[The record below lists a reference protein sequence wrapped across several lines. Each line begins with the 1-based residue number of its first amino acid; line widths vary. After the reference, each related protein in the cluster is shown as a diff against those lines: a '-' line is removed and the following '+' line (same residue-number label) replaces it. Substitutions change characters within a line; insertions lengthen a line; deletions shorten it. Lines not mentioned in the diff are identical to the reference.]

1 MGKTQTIGAE
11 KRKLNK
17 IFEKIP
23 ENKKNLCKKLI
34 ENAAFMAATLDELQK
49 EINEN
54 GPVITTVNGNGF
66 EVMQENP
73 AQKSYISMI
82 GKYNQTISQL
92 TSLLPDQK
100 QDGVYKAGESLA
112 KFVAGGKPV
121 ELR

>member
-1 MGKTQTIGAE
+1 M
-11 KRKLNK
+11 NK